1 MVSFIRIFLKS
12 VVFINCL
19 IKFRSIKM
27 AYNLSYF
34 NVAIN
39 KISGIERDGNFVV
52 FKKTSNKIFIDHL
65 AIFQFSINDAIE
77 LLQNSRFT
85 VVSISTSG
93 FQLSVNGLLFNVH
106 SLSNMAVLYE
116 VFIEQIYSVSLLPKD
131 LVVMDIGMNVGVAS
145 QYFANMNQVV
155 AVYGYEPFLE
165 TYQEALENIR
175 LNSVLAKKIICNN
188 FGVSNI
194 SEQREISFFDSGLLS
209 ASTIINSTNNYGKD
223 ATKNI
228 TVTLK
233 SITEVFDTVIN
244 DYPSN
249 PILLKIDCEGEEY
262 VIFEMLSK
270 TSYLQKVSCALIEW
284 HENGA
289 DSIITVLKENNFQL
303 LLLPHASE
311 NCGMIYAFK
320 N

>member
-12 VVFINCL
+12 VVFVNCL

-39 KISGIERDGNFVV
+39 KISGIERDGDFVV

-77 LLQNSRFT
+77 LLQNNKFT

-145 QYFANMNQVV
+145 QYFANMNQVI

-165 TYQEALENIR
+165 TYQEALENIK

-209 ASTIINSTNNYGKD
+209 ASTIINSANNYGKD

-270 TSYLQKVSCALIEW
+270 TSYLNKVSCALIEW

>member
-39 KISGIERDGNFVV
+39 KISGIERDGDFVV
-52 FKKTSNKIFIDHL
+52 FKKTSNKIFINHL

>member
-12 VVFINCL
+12 VVFVNCL

-39 KISGIERDGNFVV
+39 KISGIERDGDFVV

-77 LLQNSRFT
+77 LLQNSKFT

-145 QYFANMNQVV
+145 QYFANMNQVI

-165 TYQEALENIR
+165 TYQEALENIK

-209 ASTIINSTNNYGKD
+209 ASTIINSANNYGKD

-270 TSYLQKVSCALIEW
+270 TSYLNKVSCALIEW

>member
-1 MVSFIRIFLKS
+1 
-12 VVFINCL
+12 
-19 IKFRSIKM
+19 
-27 AYNLSYF
+27 
-34 NVAIN
+34 
-39 KISGIERDGNFVV
+39 
-52 FKKTSNKIFIDHL
+52 
-65 AIFQFSINDAIE
+65 
-77 LLQNSRFT
+77 
-85 VVSISTSG
+85 
-93 FQLSVNGLLFNVH
+93 
-106 SLSNMAVLYE
+106 
-116 VFIEQIYSVSLLPKD
+116 
-131 LVVMDIGMNVGVAS
+131 
-145 QYFANMNQVV
+145 
-155 AVYGYEPFLE
+155 
-165 TYQEALENIR
+165 
-175 LNSVLAKKIICNN
+175 VLAKKIICNN

-209 ASTIINSTNNYGKD
+209 ASTIINSANNYGKD

-270 TSYLQKVSCALIEW
+270 TSYLNKVSCALIEW

>member
-1 MVSFIRIFLKS
+1 
-12 VVFINCL
+12 
-19 IKFRSIKM
+19 M

-52 FKKTSNKIFIDHL
+52 FKKTSNKIFINHL

>member
-52 FKKTSNKIFIDHL
+52 FKKTSNKIFINHL

-209 ASTIINSTNNYGKD
+209 ASTIINSSNNYGKD

>member
-1 MVSFIRIFLKS
+1 
-12 VVFINCL
+12 
-19 IKFRSIKM
+19 M

>member
-1 MVSFIRIFLKS
+1 
-12 VVFINCL
+12 
-19 IKFRSIKM
+19 M

-39 KISGIERDGNFVV
+39 KISGIERDGDFVV

-77 LLQNSRFT
+77 LLQNNKFT

-145 QYFANMNQVV
+145 QYFANMNQVI

-165 TYQEALENIR
+165 TYQEALENIK

-209 ASTIINSTNNYGKD
+209 ASTIINSANNYGKD

-270 TSYLQKVSCALIEW
+270 TSYLNKVSCALIEW